1 MQCLMSGTR
10 LRILIDT
17 SVLIFAA
24 LEPSRLTRKAFSI
37 LADSETTPE
46 ISIVSI
52 AEIALKNAT
61 GKLVFPAI
69 DVRHSM
75 DDLEIRLLPFTA
87 DHAFRLFDLPL
98 HHRDPF
104 DRQII
109 AQSLHEKIPLIT
121 SDQKFNLYGGEILW

>member
-1 MQCLMSGTR
+1 VR
-10 LRILIDT
+10 VLIDT

-24 LEPSRLTRKAFSI
+24 LEPNRLTKSAFSI
-37 LADSETTPE
+37 WADSENIPE
-46 ISIVSI
+46 ISTVSI

-61 GKLVFPAI
+61 GKLIFPSI
-69 DVRHSM
+69 DVRHSL
-75 DDLEIRLLPFTA
+75 DDLKIRILPFTA
-87 DHAFRLFDLPL
+87 DHAFRLFNLPL

-121 SDQKFNLYGGEILW
+121 SDRKFSLYLDEILW

>member
-1 MQCLMSGTR
+1 MR
-10 LRILIDT
+10 VLIDT

-24 LEPSRLTRKAFSI
+24 LEPNRLTKSAFSI
-37 LADSETTPE
+37 LADSENIPE
-46 ISIVSI
+46 ISTVSI

-61 GKLVFPAI
+61 GKLIFPSI
-69 DVRHSM
+69 DVRHSL
-75 DDLEIRLLPFTA
+75 DDLKIRILPFTA
-87 DHAFRLFDLPL
+87 DHAFQLFNLPL

-121 SDQKFNLYGGEILW
+121 SDRKFSLYLDEILW

>member
-1 MQCLMSGTR
+1 V
-10 LRILIDT
+10 RILIDT

-24 LEPSRLTRKAFSI
+24 LEPNRLTKIAFSN
-37 LADSETTPE
+37 LADSENTPE
-46 ISIVSI
+46 ISTVSI

-61 GKLVFPAI
+61 GKLIFSPI
-69 DVRHSM
+69 DVQHSL
-75 DDLEIRLLPFTA
+75 DDLNIRVLPFTA

-109 AQSLHEKIPLIT
+109 AQSLHEKIPLMT
-121 SDQKFNLYGGEILW
+121 SDRKFSLYGCEILW

>member
-1 MQCLMSGTR
+1 V
-10 LRILIDT
+10 RILIDT

-24 LEPSRLTRKAFSI
+24 LEPSRLTKNAFSI
-37 LADSETTPE
+37 LADSENTPE
-46 ISIVSI
+46 FSTVSI

-61 GKLVFPAI
+61 GKLIFSSI
-69 DVRHSM
+69 DVQHSL
-75 DDLEIRLLPFTA
+75 DDLKIRVLPFTA

-109 AQSLHEKIPLIT
+109 AQSLHERIPLMT
-121 SDQKFNLYGGEILW
+121 SDRKFSLYGGEILW

>member
-1 MQCLMSGTR
+1 V
-10 LRILIDT
+10 RILIDT

-24 LEPSRLTRKAFSI
+24 LEPSRLTKNAFSI
-37 LADSETTPE
+37 LADSENTPE
-46 ISIVSI
+46 FSTVSI

-61 GKLVFPAI
+61 GKLIFSSI
-69 DVRHSM
+69 DVQHTL
-75 DDLEIRLLPFTA
+75 DDLKVRVLPFTA

-109 AQSLHEKIPLIT
+109 AQSLQERIPLMT
-121 SDQKFNLYGGEILW
+121 SDRKFSLYGGEILW

>member
-37 LADSETTPE
+37 SADSETTPE

-69 DVRHSM
+69 DVQHSM

-121 SDQKFNLYGGEILW
+121 SDQKFSLYGGEILW

>member
-1 MQCLMSGTR
+1 MR
-10 LRILIDT
+10 VLIDT

-24 LEPSRLTRKAFSI
+24 LEPNRLTKSAFSI
-37 LADSETTPE
+37 LADSENIPE
-46 ISIVSI
+46 ISTVSI

-61 GKLVFPAI
+61 GKLIFPSI
-69 DVRHSM
+69 DVRHSL
-75 DDLEIRLLPFTA
+75 DDLKIRILPFTA
-87 DHAFRLFDLPL
+87 DHAFRLFNLPL

-121 SDQKFNLYGGEILW
+121 SDRKFSLYLDEILW

>member
-1 MQCLMSGTR
+1 M
-10 LRILIDT
+10 RILIDT

-24 LEPSRLTRKAFSI
+24 LEPTRLTKDAFSI
-37 LADSETTPE
+37 LADSENTPE
-46 ISIVSI
+46 FSTVSI

-61 GKLVFPAI
+61 GKLIFSSI
-69 DVRHSM
+69 DVQHSL
-75 DDLEIRLLPFTA
+75 DDLKIRVLPFTA

-109 AQSLHEKIPLIT
+109 AQSLHERIPLMT
-121 SDQKFNLYGGEILW
+121 SDRKFSLYGGEILW

>member
-1 MQCLMSGTR
+1 VR
-10 LRILIDT
+10 VLIDT

-24 LEPSRLTRKAFSI
+24 LEPNRLTKSAFSI
-37 LADSETTPE
+37 LADSENIPE
-46 ISIVSI
+46 ISTVSI

-61 GKLVFPAI
+61 GKLIFPSI
-69 DVRHSM
+69 DVRHSL
-75 DDLEIRLLPFTA
+75 DDLKIRILPFTA
-87 DHAFRLFDLPL
+87 DHAFRLFNLPL

-121 SDQKFNLYGGEILW
+121 SDRKFSLYLDEILW

>member
-1 MQCLMSGTR
+1 M
-10 LRILIDT
+10 RILIDT

-24 LEPSRLTRKAFSI
+24 LEPSRLTKNAFSI
-37 LADSETTPE
+37 LADSENTPE
-46 ISIVSI
+46 FSTVSI

-61 GKLVFPAI
+61 GKLIFSSI
-69 DVRHSM
+69 DVQHTL
-75 DDLEIRLLPFTA
+75 DDLKVRVLPFTA

-109 AQSLHEKIPLIT
+109 AQSLQERIPLMT
-121 SDQKFNLYGGEILW
+121 SDRKFSLYGGEILW

>member
-1 MQCLMSGTR
+1 VR
-10 LRILIDT
+10 VLIDT

-24 LEPSRLTRKAFSI
+24 LEPNRLTKSAFSI
-37 LADSETTPE
+37 LADSENIPE
-46 ISIVSI
+46 ISTVSI

-61 GKLVFPAI
+61 GKLIFPSI
-69 DVRHSM
+69 DVRHSL
-75 DDLEIRLLPFTA
+75 DDLKIRILPFTA
-87 DHAFRLFDLPL
+87 DHAFQLFNLPL

-121 SDQKFNLYGGEILW
+121 SDRKFSLYLDEILW

>member
-1 MQCLMSGTR
+1 V
-10 LRILIDT
+10 RILIDT

-24 LEPSRLTRKAFSI
+24 LDPDRLTKKAYSL
-37 LADSETTPE
+37 LADPENTPE
-46 ISIVSI
+46 ISTVSI

-61 GKLVFPAI
+61 GKLVFSSI
-69 DVRHSM
+69 DVHHSL
-75 DDLEIRLLPFTA
+75 DDLKIRVLPFTA
-87 DHAFRLFDLPL
+87 DHAFRLFDVPL

-121 SDQKFNLYGGEILW
+121 SDRVFIHYGGEILW

>member
-1 MQCLMSGTR
+1 VR
-10 LRILIDT
+10 VLIDT

-24 LEPSRLTRKAFSI
+24 LEPNRLTKSAFSI
-37 LADSETTPE
+37 LADSENIPE
-46 ISIVSI
+46 ISTVSI

-61 GKLVFPAI
+61 GKLIFPSI
-69 DVRHSM
+69 DVRHSL
-75 DDLEIRLLPFTA
+75 DDLKIRILPFTA
-87 DHAFRLFDLPL
+87 DHAFRLFNLPL

-121 SDQKFNLYGGEILW
+121 SDRKFNLYLDEILW

>member
-1 MQCLMSGTR
+1 MR
-10 LRILIDT
+10 VLIDT

-24 LEPSRLTRKAFSI
+24 LEPNRLTKSAFSI
-37 LADSETTPE
+37 LADSENIPE
-46 ISIVSI
+46 ISTVSI

-61 GKLVFPAI
+61 GKLIFPSI
-69 DVRHSM
+69 DVHHSL
-75 DDLEIRLLPFTA
+75 DDLKIRILPFTA
-87 DHAFRLFDLPL
+87 DHAFQLFNLPL

-121 SDQKFNLYGGEILW
+121 SDRKFSLYLDEILW